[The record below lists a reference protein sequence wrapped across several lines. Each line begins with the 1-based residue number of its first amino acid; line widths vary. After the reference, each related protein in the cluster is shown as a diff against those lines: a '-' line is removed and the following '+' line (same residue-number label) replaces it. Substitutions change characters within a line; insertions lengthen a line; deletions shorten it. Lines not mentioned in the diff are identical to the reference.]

1 MAAAGAQAAAVEED
15 DAWPEV
21 TDSGRRELS
30 LVAGPELERRVRAA
44 GGRLPS
50 ALGSLGASLRSLEVR
65 GGCACLR
72 EPGPALA
79 RLTALHTLALPG
91 CALGP
96 AGLAG
101 AASLL
106 PPTLRI
112 LDLSDNAL
120 EELPPELGGADAGA
134 GAGEAGGSSGAFLS
148 PGLPELRLLNL
159 RRNRL
164 RQLGPGLARNAP
176 ALQELLLG
184 GNCLRS
190 LPGGLLPA
198 PGRTPP
204 LPLLATLEAAGN
216 ELEELG
222 AEIARLASLKTLDVS
237 NNKLYEIPVEL
248 ADCPKLKDV
257 NLKDNALKDKR
268 LEKMDG
274 TEREEARRKKREKPK
289 KKANSDSEDDEAE
302 EAQKLIVKVLHISEN
317 PAPLIVKANPAVKE
331 VRPYIVCCVVKGM
344 DFQTGNALKRFLSL
358 QTKLHEDICD
368 KRTAATIATHDLR
381 LIKGPLLYDA
391 RPPDELKIAPL
402 GRKEIKAKDL
412 LRQLQLEAD
421 EQRKQKK
428 RQNISGLHR
437 YLQLLN
443 GKENYPCLIDAEG
456 AVISFPPITNSEKTK
471 LGKTT
476 SNIFLEVTSA
486 TSLQICK
493 DVMDTLLLKMAE
505 LHKFTAE
512 NKDGEVNSDHEP
524 NEILH
529 CENSGAETVP
539 KNSPLMLEQVRVVDV
554 EGNLK
559 SGRRI
564 AGMGGSGGTKLAF
577 GAIGGVP
584 RFPAASGIMG
594 NEHLLG
600 ICQLSKHYIAMG
612 ILILPLGLGVGVAVR
627 GKGSVPETP
636 LPQHSSVVKDAIQT
650 CRTAVL
656 WERYGN
662 SIPDIQGSIAA
673 NGGPTRSGPA
683 FSMNEETPARAR
695 LAHQTANSPLPT
707 VEQAATETPPEN
719 QRAQGA

>member
-1 MAAAGAQAAAVEED
+1 MAAADEED
-15 DAWPEV
+15 GAWPEV

-30 LVAGPELERRVRAA
+30 LVAGPELEGRVRAA

-65 GGCACLR
+65 GGCAYLR

-79 RLTALHTLALPG
+79 RLTALHTLALPS

-101 AASLL
+101 AAALL

-134 GAGEAGGSSGAFLS
+134 GAGEAGGSSGALLLP

-222 AEIARLASLKTLDVS
+222 AQIARLAGLKTLDVS
-237 NNKLYEIPVEL
+237 NNKLSEIPVEL

-268 LEKMDG
+268 LEKMVKSCQTKSILEYLRVGGRGGGKGKGKQDG
-274 TEREEARRKKREKPK
+274 TEKEEARRKKREKPK

-302 EAQKLIVKVLHISEN
+302 EAQKLIVKVLHITVN
-317 PAPLIVKANPAVKE
+317 PAPLSVKASPAVKE

-344 DFQTGNALKRFLSL
+344 DFQTGNALKRFLSV

-391 RPPDELKIAPL
+391 RPPDELKITPL

-412 LRQLQLEAD
+412 LRQLQSEAD

-428 RQNISGLHR
+428 RQNISGLHK
-437 YLQLLN
+437 YLQLLD

-476 SNIFLEVTSA
+476 SGIFLEVTSA

-505 LHKFTAE
+505 LHKFTSE
-512 NKDGEVNSDHEP
+512 NKDEEVNSDHES
-524 NEILH
+524 NKILL
-529 CENSGAETVP
+529 CENSGAKTVP
-539 KNSPLMLEQVRVVDV
+539 RNSPLMLEQVRVVDM
-554 EGNLK
+554 ESNLK
-559 SGRRI
+559 VLYPSKTDL
-564 AGMGGSGGTKLAF
+564 ST
-577 GAIGGVP
+577 V
-584 RFPAASGIMG
+584 SS
-594 NEHLLG
+594 LL
-600 ICQLSKHYIAMG
+600 
-612 ILILPLGLGVGVAVR
+612 
-627 GKGSVPETP
+627 
-636 LPQHSSVVKDAIQT
+636 
-650 CRTAVL
+650 
-656 WERYGN
+656 
-662 SIPDIQGSIAA
+662 
-673 NGGPTRSGPA
+673 
-683 FSMNEETPARAR
+683 
-695 LAHQTANSPLPT
+695 T
-707 VEQAATETPPEN
+707 VIH
-719 QRAQGA
+719 